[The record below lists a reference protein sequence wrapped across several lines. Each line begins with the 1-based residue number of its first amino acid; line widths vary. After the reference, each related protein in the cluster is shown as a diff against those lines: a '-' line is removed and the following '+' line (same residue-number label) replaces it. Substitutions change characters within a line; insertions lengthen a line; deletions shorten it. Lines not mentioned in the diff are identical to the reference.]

1 MTRQISIKTR
11 FGWISAFEK
20 KGKIVKVKF
29 GKSKNIHLN
38 KSLKNFKINLNKFL
52 PGQTRF
58 IKGNFLIEG
67 NSTQKRYGKN

>member
-38 KSLKNFKINLNKFL
+38 KSLYKYLHDAPLEFVLLIDVETLHTLQSFL
-52 PGQTRF
+52 SHT
-58 IKGNFLIEG
+58 
-67 NSTQKRYGKN
+67 T